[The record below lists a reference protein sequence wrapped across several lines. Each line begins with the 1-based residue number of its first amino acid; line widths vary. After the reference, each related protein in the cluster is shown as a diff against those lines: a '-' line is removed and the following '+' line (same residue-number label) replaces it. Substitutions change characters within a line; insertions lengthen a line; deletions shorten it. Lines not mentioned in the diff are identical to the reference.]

1 MKTPAPATPAET
13 APVLVEP
20 IREFLQNSG
29 RKATAFEGL
38 IRGLAPTYA
47 LAEVNEDGSRLIL
60 TSSTTLAKIILCAYA
75 PSESPIIVDP
85 NIRGQEWTACFGLEI
100 PSYMLLN
107 IVTHIQ

>member
-1 MKTPAPATPAET
+1 MKTPAPTTPPV
-13 APVLVEP
+13 PVLVEP

-38 IRGLAPTYA
+38 IRGLAPVYGV
-47 LAEVNEDGSRLIL
+47 AEVNEDRSRLTL
-60 TSSTTLAKIILCAYA
+60 TSSANLAKIVLCAYA